1 MASEIIAEI
10 RHVTKEFPGVVAL
23 KDVSLEIRKG
33 EIHTIVGENG
43 AGKSTLMK
51 LLSGFY
57 PASSFTGEVIVRG
70 KHCRFQSLND
80 AEQEG
85 IAIIFQELSLASN
98 LSVAENIFLG
108 RLPSKLG
115 IVDQNKLLV
124 DVQNCLQDIGL
135 DINPDML
142 VGDLPIGKRQSV
154 EIVKAITKDAK
165 ILILDEPTSSLSES
179 EIVILMRLLEKLKAR
194 GVSCIYISH
203 KLNEVFRIADTITVL
218 RDGLVVGTG
227 SVKKWSKNQVISM
240 MVGRPFQ
247 DIYPKTKHEIGETVF
262 EVRNLNQ
269 IKAGTDKKIIKN
281 VSFKV
286 RRGEILGISGL
297 MGSGRTELLM
307 GIFGAYSGKTTGEVL
322 VLGKQ
327 VRIRQPLDAI
337 QYGIYLVPEDR
348 HLEGLVMTFSVSEN
362 LSLASL
368 NNISKF
374 IAIDSSREYRL
385 CESVRNDL
393 SIKTPSLRTPVT
405 SLSGGNQQKI
415 VIGKWLARKAP
426 VILFL
431 DEPTRGID
439 VGAKH
444 EVYNIIHHL
453 AKKGIAVV
461 MVSSELPEVV
471 GVCDRI
477 LVMSEGRLKAEF
489 LRNEF
494 DEEKIMYAS
503 TISA

>member
-51 LLSGFY
+51 LLSGFH

-70 KHCRFQSLND
+70 KHCRFQSIND

-108 RLPSKLG
+108 RLPSKMG
-115 IVDQNKLLV
+115 IIDQNKLLV

-142 VGDLPIGKRQSV
+142 VGDLPIGKRQSI
-154 EIVKAITKDAK
+154 EIVKAITKDAT

-179 EIVILMRLLEKLKAR
+179 EIEILMRLLEKLKAR

-227 SVKKWSKNQVISM
+227 SIKKWSKNQVISM

-269 IKAGTDKKIIKN
+269 TKAGTDKKIIKN
-281 VSFKV
+281 VCFKV

-327 VRIRQPLDAI
+327 IRIRQPLDAI
-337 QYGIYLVPEDR
+337 QHGIYLVPEDR

-362 LSLASL
+362 LSLTSL
-368 NNISKF
+368 NNISKL

-393 SIKTPSLRTPVT
+393 SIKTPSLSTPVT